1 MDLVHFKMNVI
12 IFLLAVAGYYAIL
25 GDSFGDEKSDNTRL
39 NKVEGLLMDQNERI
53 RNLEE
58 IVSSQKIEIHELKDE
73 MTKLKSR
80 EKNRAGKLST
90 LMDILS
96 KAQRAVPF
104 ENNRYVIEPAMT
116 ILKKDVP
123 IGTHRRYLGF

>member
-1 MDLVHFKMNVI
+1 MDHVHFKMNLVI
-12 IFLLAVAGYYAIL
+12 FWLAVVGSNASQ
-25 GDSFGDEKSDNTRL
+25 GDTYEDGNSDKSRL
-39 NKVEGLLMDQNERI
+39 DKVEELLIDQNERI

-58 IVSSQKIEIHELKDE
+58 IVSNQKIEIHDLKDE

-80 EKNRAGKLST
+80 EKNRARKLST

-96 KAQRAVPF
+96 KAQRPVPLASSGYIG
-104 ENNRYVIEPAMT
+104 ESTMT

-123 IGTHRRYLGF
+123 LGTNCRYLMF